1 MKRITIKKKN
11 LLIISLY
18 FLIIIIFYK
27 YFLSFQFD
35 KKQIIDFFII
45 NKEILDSFI
54 ENNPNKLTLFFF
66 IFSIIWTI
74 CLGFGLPTMMLA
86 AYLFDPINAT
96 LILVIS
102 KTIGVSFIYLFYNK
116 IFVNNLINYFDIRSL
131 NKKKISKLFKKNELY
146 YLILFRL
153 FPGVPVQVV
162 DLFPLII
169 GVKFN
174 NYILSKFIGS
184 LLPHYLLINFFYEF
198 YKNLEMNFVNN
209 INFSITKE
217 LLVAFLIFGLFIVVN
232 NLIKKKLKFKK

>member
-1 MKRITIKKKN
+1 M
-11 LLIISLY
+11 
-18 FLIIIIFYK
+18 
-27 YFLSFQFD
+27 
-35 KKQIIDFFII
+35 
-45 NKEILDSFI
+45 
-54 ENNPNKLTLFFF
+54 
-66 IFSIIWTI
+66 
-74 CLGFGLPTMMLA
+74 
-86 AYLFDPINAT
+86 
-96 LILVIS
+96 
-102 KTIGVSFIYLFYNK
+102 
-116 IFVNNLINYFDIRSL
+116 
-131 NKKKISKLFKKNELY
+131 
-146 YLILFRL
+146 ILFRL

-198 YKNLEMNFVNN
+198 YKNLEMNFVTN